1 MQSSITRHP
10 IFDENTELYAYEL
23 LFQDNLDNI
32 IKETDESSSSVIA
45 ESFFSSTG
53 VDKLTEGKRAYLTFT
68 EKLILDRIPLMCPL
82 ESVIVGIAPEIK
94 DTKNVLEICKEL
106 HKKEYTIA
114 LNSFAFQKELIPLL
128 PYVRIVRVNFEQDS
142 IEKIKQIMELLEKN
156 APDAVLFA
164 EKVNTQYEH
173 KQAQDIGFKFFQ
185 GGFFRKPETI
195 EKKEISTNLLN
206 LVDIMK
212 EISKT
217 ANDVNF
223 DKVEALINHDMGISY
238 KLLRYINSA
247 YYKRATEISSIK
259 QALLMLGT
267 DEIRRFVSVIMMSSM
282 SADKPTE
289 LLKTACI
296 RARFCELLAK
306 DNERKDAQALYTLGM
321 FSLIDAILDQSMQDI
336 MTQLPLA
343 TNLIDALA
351 NREGEMSAF
360 LILLESYEDG
370 NWDGVEDSA
379 GSLSLNDE
387 NIPVL
392 YMEAC
397 DWANPDDVIG

>member
-10 IFDENTELYAYEL
+10 IFNKETELYAYEL
-23 LFQDNLDNI
+23 LFQDSLDNV
-32 IKETDESSSSVIA
+32 IKNTDESSSTIIA

-68 EKLILDRIPLMCPL
+68 EKLIIDRIPLMCP
-82 ESVIVGIAPEIK
+82 EDQVIVGIAPEIK

-106 HKKEYTIA
+106 HKKNYTIA
-114 LNSFAFQKELIPLL
+114 LNGFAFQKELIPLI
-128 PYVRIVRVNFEQDS
+128 PYVGIVRVNFEKDS
-142 IEKIKQIMELLEKN
+142 IEKIKQILELLKKN
-156 APDAVLFA
+156 APNAVLFA
-164 EKVNTQYEH
+164 EKVNTQDDY
-173 KQAQDIGFKFFQ
+173 KQAQEIGFEFFQ
-185 GGFFRKPETI
+185 GTFFRQPETI
-195 EKKEISTNLLN
+195 LKKELTTNLLN
-206 LVDIMK
+206 LVEIMK
-212 EISKT
+212 EINKT

-306 DNERKDAQALYTLGM
+306 DNGRKDAQAVYTLGM

-336 MTQLPLA
+336 MSQLPLS
-343 TNLIDALA
+343 TSITEALSS
-351 NREGEMSAF
+351 REGEMASF
-360 LILLESYEDG
+360 LNLLESYEDG
-370 NWDGVEDSA
+370 DWDGVEESA
-379 GSLSLNDE
+379 GILSLNDE

-397 DWANPDDVIG
+397 DWANPDDM

>member
-10 IFDENTELYAYEL
+10 IFNKETELYAYEL
-23 LFQDNLDNI
+23 LFQDSLDNV
-32 IKETDESSSSVIA
+32 IKNTDESSSTIIA

-68 EKLILDRIPLMCPL
+68 EKLIIDRIPLMCPDDQ
-82 ESVIVGIAPEIK
+82 VIVGIAPEIK

-106 HKKEYTIA
+106 HKKNYTIA
-114 LNSFAFQKELIPLL
+114 LNSFAFQKELIPLI
-128 PYVRIVRVNFEQDS
+128 PYVGIVRVNFEKDS
-142 IEKIKQIMELLEKN
+142 IEKIKQILELLKKN
-156 APDAVLFA
+156 APNAVLFA
-164 EKVNTQYEH
+164 EKVNTQDDH
-173 KQAQDIGFKFFQ
+173 KQAQEIGFEFFQ
-185 GGFFRKPETI
+185 GTFFRQPEAI
-195 EKKEISTNLLN
+195 LKKELTTNLLN
-206 LVDIMK
+206 LVEIMK
-212 EISKT
+212 EINKT

-267 DEIRRFVSVIMMSSM
+267 DEIRRFVSVIMMSNM

-306 DNERKDAQALYTLGM
+306 DNGRKDAQAVYTLGM

-336 MTQLPLA
+336 MSQLPLS
-343 TNLIDALA
+343 TSITEALSS
-351 NREGEMSAF
+351 REGEMASF
-360 LILLESYEDG
+360 LNLLESYEDG
-370 NWDGVEDSA
+370 DWDGVEESA
-379 GSLSLNDE
+379 GILSLSDE

-397 DWANPDDVIG
+397 DWANPDDM